1 MSFFFQFVGALER
14 ERNGCGNQFVGENE
28 LRGVD
33 RVERQSVFHTLFIRN
48 QNDIA
53 VAADQLAV
61 ETLAPDLL
69 FLQRDLRLV
78 PRPVGKVGRTE
89 EHRVGQEGDRLCRS
103 GWSRDNEKKKSY

>member
-1 MSFFFQFVGALER
+1 MLISYWSSDVCSSDLVGALDR

-53 VAADQLAV
+53 VDADQLAV
-61 ETLAPDLL
+61 ETLAPALL

-78 PRPVGKVGRTE
+78 PRPVGKEIGRAACRE
-89 EHRVGQEGDRLCRS
+89 RVG
-103 GWSRDNEKKKSY
+103 KYV